1 MVVQSAFL
9 YLDIVVRLW
18 RCCCFLK

>member
-1 MVVQSAFL
+1 VQSAFL
-9 YLDIVVRLW
+9 YLDIVLDLW